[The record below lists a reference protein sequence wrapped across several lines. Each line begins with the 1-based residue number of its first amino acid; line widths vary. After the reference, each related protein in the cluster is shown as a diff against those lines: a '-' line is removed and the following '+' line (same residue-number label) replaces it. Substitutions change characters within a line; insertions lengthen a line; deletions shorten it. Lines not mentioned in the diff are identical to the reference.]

1 MNINF
6 AGKLYLSDASLSREV
21 IRRELAS
28 ARPRRWW
35 YVVLP
40 ISKGPDLL
48 EVVSLREL
56 VKPLHR
62 DCDITI
68 IGAAKGYRRSLR
80 LVEQMIGDLYAADKD
95 MNVHD
100 FFDF

>member
-1 MNINF
+1 M
-6 AGKLYLSDASLSREV
+6 
-21 IRRELAS
+21 
-28 ARPRRWW
+28 
-35 YVVLP
+35 
-40 ISKGPDLL
+40 
-48 EVVSLREL
+48 L